1 MSPFDPAASLMG
13 RDWDTGSRLP
23 ATRTI
28 GGGSAAA
35 CDLLNLNP
43 VVRRCVDDGR
53 DGRGPDDHRSD
64 HEGPGG
70 RFRRRRRKRGGARE
84 RRRGWRRESSCP
96 HASATL
102 GPLQNALIS
111 LAYVWPLRLKNPPPS

>member
-70 RFRRRRRKRGGARE
+70 AEEARRSERAAARGAG
-84 RRRGWRRESSCP
+84 RGIMPPCL
-96 HASATL
+96 T
-102 GPLQNALIS
+102 
-111 LAYVWPLRLKNPPPS
+111 NPRAPP